1 MFGLQPPRHI
11 STLPSSAMRR
21 IVSHRLQSVESC
33 HPADM
38 DRGVKRAVQT
48 ADVASHATRPQRAR
62 PTARQQPLHPI
73 DYCAHAGG
81 AAQIAVNDDPVLG
94 HDFGDRWGQPLE
106 QRMAVADSDGLR
118 AYYLS
123 QTGYYD
129 FRPLAVFVRDP
140 QTGKIIGGLH
150 GRSEFGLV
158 YVAWFFLPEDWRGA
172 RIGSRVL
179 AMAEEEGRRRGCTR
193 IALTTLSIEAPGFY
207 QKQGYNVAATIDC
220 EPPGLTR
227 YYMMKRL

>member
-1 MFGLQPPRHI
+1 
-11 STLPSSAMRR
+11 
-21 IVSHRLQSVESC
+21 
-33 HPADM
+33 
-38 DRGVKRAVQT
+38 
-48 ADVASHATRPQRAR
+48 VASPATVPVRWEANLP
-62 PTARQQPLHPI
+62 
-73 DYCAHAGG
+73 
-81 AAQIAVNDDPVLG
+81 NDDLRANPEISVTDEL
-94 HDFGDRWGQPLE
+94 DSADA
-106 QRMAVADSDGLR
+106 AVISDGLR

-227 YYMMKRL
+227 YYMMKKL

>member
-1 MFGLQPPRHI
+1 MTNDDAKLEPGITVIDEPD
-11 STLPSSAMRR
+11 
-21 IVSHRLQSVESC
+21 
-33 HPADM
+33 PADL
-38 DRGVKRAVQT
+38 AVIT
-48 ADVASHATRPQRAR
+48 
-62 PTARQQPLHPI
+62 
-73 DYCAHAGG
+73 
-81 AAQIAVNDDPVLG
+81 
-94 HDFGDRWGQPLE
+94 
-106 QRMAVADSDGLR
+106 DGLIG
-118 AYYLS
+118 YDLG

-207 QKQGYNVAATIDC
+207 QKQGYAVAATIDC

-227 YYMMKRL
+227 YYMMKKL

>member
-1 MFGLQPPRHI
+1 MSNGITVEQIL
-11 STLPSSAMRR
+11 SATKKTKAAEA
-21 IVSHRLQSVESC
+21 S
-33 HPADM
+33 PA
-38 DRGVKRAVQT
+38 T
-48 ADVASHATRPQRAR
+48 APVRWEAN
-62 PTARQQPLHPI
+62 LL
-73 DYCAHAGG
+73 
-81 AAQIAVNDDPVLG
+81 NDDLRANPDITVTDEL
-94 HDFGDRWGQPLE
+94 DSADA
-106 QRMAVADSDGLR
+106 AVISDGLR

-140 QTGKIIGGLH
+140 QTGKVIGGLH